1 MESKDLEKWDAMLRQ
16 GAYKALLKDTEAV
29 KANNPEVLFLR
40 AMATARLR
48 KLSEALGLFNAL
60 LDMQPDRAE
69 VLSERAVVYLHLKK
83 KSLCLLDFN
92 RAVDLQPENP
102 YRYASRAYAREFFGD
117 IEGAIGDYE
126 KAVALDPEDAVS
138 YNNLGLLQE
147 KLGYKLKAEKNFQKA
162 DKLNQMLSDWDK
174 KLPEEEDLV
183 EDPENK
189 VPNTSSKQ
197 LWKTAWQTLKHKE
210 SRAEFWRWLRKK

>member
-1 MESKDLEKWDAMLRQ
+1 MDNKELEKWEAMLRA
-16 GAYKALLKDTEAV
+16 GAYDALLESTDTH
-29 KANNPEVLFLR
+29 KTGNPEVLFLR

-48 KLSEALGLFNAL
+48 KHTEALELFNAL

-69 VLSERAVVYLHLKK
+69 ILSERAVVYLHLKK

-92 RAVDLQPENP
+92 RALNVQPKNP

-117 IEGAIGDYE
+117 IEGAISDYE
-126 KAVALDPEDAVS
+126 EALALDPEDAVA

-162 DKLNQMLSDWDK
+162 DKLNQMLSEWDR
-174 KLPEEEDLV
+174 KLPEEDNAE
-183 EDPENK
+183 E
-189 VPNTSSKQ
+189 PNNEIANPDSRQ
-197 LWKTAWQTLKHKE
+197 LWKTAWQTLSRKE
-210 SRAEFWRWLRKK
+210 GRRDFWRWLRKR

>member
-1 MESKDLEKWDAMLRQ
+1 MESKELEKWEAMLRQ
-16 GAYKALLKDTEAV
+16 GSYETLLKSTEGF
-29 KANNPEVLFLR
+29 KAGEPKVLFLR

-48 KLSEALGLFNAL
+48 KLSEALELFNAL

-83 KSLCLLDFN
+83 KSLCLIDFN
-92 RAVDLQPENP
+92 RAVDLQPQNP
-102 YRYASRAYAREFFGD
+102 YRYASRAYARESFGD

-126 KAVALDPEDAVS
+126 KALALDPEDAVS
-138 YNNLGLLQE
+138 HNNLGLLQE
-147 KLGYKLKAEKNFQKA
+147 KLGYKLKAEKNFSRA
-162 DKLNQMLSDWDK
+162 DKLSQMLSDWDK
-174 KLPEEEDLV
+174 KLPEAEGEKEEPPK
-183 EDPENK
+183 E

-197 LWKTAWQTLKHKE
+197 LWQTAWQTIKHKE